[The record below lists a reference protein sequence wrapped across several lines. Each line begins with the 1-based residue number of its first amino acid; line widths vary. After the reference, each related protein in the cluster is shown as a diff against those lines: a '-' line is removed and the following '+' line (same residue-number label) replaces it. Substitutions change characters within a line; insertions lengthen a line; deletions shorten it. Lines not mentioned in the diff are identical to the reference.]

1 MIYFNRNDI
10 CKCVAQPQQ
19 QQQQNTKFMN
29 INDIKS
35 NYLEFKGEQFKPKN
49 ERKKYEKKK

>member
-1 MIYFNRNDI
+1 MIYAKQ
-10 CKCVAQPQQ
+10 CASKCVAQPQQ

-49 ERKKYEKKK
+49 EKKNMKK